1 MATQLRRTKQE
12 FLQSLSHA
20 ARTTVAALVSLL
32 VARAFRLPEAYWSTI
47 MTLVVVQST
56 LGAALTVSWQRFAGT
71 ALGAA
76 MAVLLAAIFGPTVI
90 VFGAGVFLA
99 RGDLRN
105 HPFGQKRLSLR
116 QRHFGD
122 RDVDRP

>member
-1 MATQLRRTKQE
+1 MGTQPRTKQE

-47 MTLVVVQST
+47 MTLVVMQST
-56 LGAALTVSWQRFAGT
+56 LGAALTVSRQRFAGT

-76 MAVLLAAIFGPTVI
+76 MATLWAAVFGPPVVVFGFGVLLTGVICEIIHLDRSAYRFASITLAI
-90 VFGAGVFLA
+90 
-99 RGDLRN
+99 
-105 HPFGQKRLSLR
+105 
-116 QRHFGD
+116 
-122 RDVDRP
+122 